1 MMADWIDILFK
12 AFWCGC
18 AAIGFAVLFN
28 TPPRALLAIYLAG
41 FLAGF
46 LKFIVLDPAIG
57 GGIILAS
64 AAGAAAVGFASIPIA
79 HWRHVPP
86 IVISIPAV
94 IPLIP
99 GSFAYR
105 TMLGMINFIYETEV
119 EVLTRTVHNGV
130 MTLFIILV
138 LSLGV
143 TLPMLL
149 FRIESVKQVRF
160 TMPLWKKSQ

>member
-1 MMADWIDILFK
+1 MVDWLDIVLK
-12 AFWCGC
+12 GFWCGV
-18 AAIGFAVLFN
+18 AAMGFAVLFN
-28 TPPRALLAIYLAG
+28 APTRALLSIFLCAFVAG
-41 FLAGF
+41 LI
-46 LKFIVLDPAIG
+46 KFSIFNPVVG

-64 AAGAAAVGFASIPIA
+64 ALAATAVGFASIPVS

-86 IVISIPAV
+86 VVIGIPAV

-105 TMLGMINFIYETEV
+105 TILGLINFIYNTEV
-119 EVLTRTVHNGV
+119 EVLTRMVHNGL

-138 LSLGV
+138 LALGV

-149 FRIESVKQVRF
+149 FRIESVKNFRLSTF
-160 TMPLWKKSQ
+160 FKKGQ